1 MRIKPPTA
9 YAAATNVW
17 KDNGSGVGSF
27 AAVAYSEVTGT
38 PTLGSA
44 AYVNLSAF
52 LQPSNNLSD
61 LANAA
66 TARTNLGLATV
77 ASTGS
82 YNDLSSKPDL
92 TVYATLASPAFTGN
106 PTAPTQTAGDSSTKI
121 ANTAFVATAIN
132 TVLAAAPNKASVKYA
147 TTAALAANTYANGSS
162 GVGATL
168 TANSNGA
175 LTVDASSPALNDPI
189 LVRNEA
195 TTANN
200 GIYTLTQLGD
210 GSHPYILTRR
220 TDFDQSTEVFAG
232 DATFVTS
239 GSTLASTTWCMIT
252 AGTIT
257 IGSTAITWTQ
267 TAGPGSYIAGT
278 GLTLAGTTFSVNASQ
293 TQITAV
299 GTLSTGVW
307 NGTPVG
313 ATYGGTGV
321 NNGSST
327 LTLNAS
333 NSVSSWTVSNAV
345 AAATVDGVLYSTT
358 TAAVNNTQAYSPAA
372 HFQASGYK
380 TTATAGPVTCDP
392 WIKAI
397 PVQGTTAPTSN
408 LAFSSRVGAGA
419 ETIDWQFGP
428 SLIQCPNVSSFS
440 LKGSST
446 ASLSYQLGSGQAGV
460 YSAST
465 NGMLIGTGGDAIL
478 TIGNTIDATAKSFN
492 VYIPASNQIQYGG
505 KDANAPSAQTFSVA
519 GVAGGTTNTNVAG
532 ALITYTD
539 SAGTGTA
546 ASGGYQWNVAPVG
559 STGVN
564 QNAQQKVA
572 ALLGGLNYG
581 SFRIYN
587 SAGTPNVIIY
597 GLNQGGIQ
605 LNGGSCA
612 FTPDAANNLTV
623 TSISLILSNSSGGT
637 TVKVSCP
644 ANNKLQFGG
653 ADAASPVAQTIS
665 FQNVITATSN
675 IAGANSTFD
684 ASQGT
689 GTGNSGSHI
698 FRVAPASTT
707 GSTPNTLVASVT
719 IAATGTTIAQPI
731 NISGSPTAFT
741 VTGAAHTSLATTVED
756 IGVNL
761 NMSATKTWVAGT
773 VATQREVL
781 IQAPTYTCGSAM
793 TITKAGTF
801 VVSGAPIAAGSVTIT
816 NPYAFWIQAGA
827 SQFDGNVTI
836 TGQATLTPQA
846 LTSTSASI
854 AWNAVNGNNA
864 QHTATENTTLA
875 NPTNLV
881 NGTVYTF
888 AWTQHASAAKT
899 LAFGSKW
906 AFGSGSSTVS
916 VTVGSVQIFT
926 GIYNS
931 TADKIYTVMTGPF

>member
-1 MRIKPPTA
+1 MTILAPAELNNGVSIKPPTA
-9 YAAATNVW
+9 YGVATNVW
-17 KDNGSGVGSF
+17 KDDGSGNGAF

-106 PTAPTQTAGDSSTKI
+106 PTAPNQTAGDSSTKI

-168 TANSNGA
+168 TANANGA
-175 LTVDASSPALNDPI
+175 LTVDGSSPALNDPI

-278 GLTLAGTTFSVNASQ
+278 GLAITGSTFSVLASQ
-293 TQITAV
+293 TQITAI
-299 GTLSTGVW
+299 GTIATGIW
-307 NGTPVG
+307 NATVINPV
-313 ATYGGTGV
+313 YGGTGIA
-321 NNGSST
+321 NASGST
-327 LTLNAS
+327 LTLNAA
-333 NSVSSWTVSNAV
+333 NSVSLWTISSAIGATSTDGIVRTTGVVATQGSPQWSLRDRYHAEAFKTNATATRQTYDYIV
-345 AAATVDGVLYSTT
+345 EAQAADGAAAS
-358 TAAVNNTQAYSPAA
+358 
-372 HFQASGYK
+372 
-380 TTATAGPVTCDP
+380 
-392 WIKAI
+392 
-397 PVQGTTAPTSN
+397 TSN
-408 LAFSSRVGAGA
+408 YVIS
-419 ETIDWQFGP
+419 
-428 SLIQCPNVSSFS
+428 SSF
-440 LKGSST
+440 
-446 ASLSYQLGSGQAGV
+446 Q
-460 YSAST
+460 
-465 NGMLIGTGGDAIL
+465 GGAYGAIL
-478 TIGNTIDATAKSFN
+478 TLGNTGALTVANSVISGGDFRATGAGVIFWNARTQLWSPVN
-492 VYIPASNQIQYGG
+492 GTLQVSNNAATGMTKVLWGVDTNAAPTAFTMQIG
-505 KDANAPSAQTFSVA
+505 SVVA
-519 GVAGGTTNTNVAG
+519 G
-532 ALITYTD
+532 
-539 SAGTGTA
+539 
-546 ASGGYQWNVAPVG
+546 
-559 STGVN
+559 
-564 QNAQQKVA
+564 
-572 ALLGGLNYG
+572 
-581 SFRIYN
+581 
-587 SAGTPNVIIY
+587 
-597 GLNQGGIQ
+597 
-605 LNGGSCA
+605 
-612 FTPDAANNLTV
+612 
-623 TSISLILSNSSGGT
+623 
-637 TVKVSCP
+637 
-644 ANNKLQFGG
+644 
-653 ADAASPVAQTIS
+653 
-665 FQNVITATSN
+665 TSN
-675 IAGANSTFD
+675 TAGANFSYS

-689 GTGNSGSHI
+689 GTGNSGSHV
-698 FRVAPASTT
+698 FRVGPASTT
-707 GSTPNTLVASVT
+707 GTTVNGLVDSVT
-719 IAATGTTIAQPI
+719 IAATGTTIAQPT
-731 NISGSPTAFT
+731 NISGTPTALT
-741 VTGAAHTSLATTVED
+741 VTGAAHTGLTTTAED
-756 IGVNL
+756 IGINL

-836 TGQATLTPQA
+836 TGQATLTPQT

-854 AWNAVNGNNA
+854 AWNAANGNNA